1 MYRLFG
7 VIYIDLKKGKK
18 KKKKKKKKKQK
29 KNAKCHFTKITNKSL
44 NTYSIVRLCQ

>member
-7 VIYIDLKKGKK
+7 VIYIDLKKGKN
-18 KKKKKKKKKQK
+18 KQKK

>member
-18 KKKKKKKKKQK
+18 QTKKKK

>member
-7 VIYIDLKKGKK
+7 VIYIDLKKGKNK
-18 KKKKKKKKKQK
+18 KKKNQKKK

>member
-18 KKKKKKKKKQK
+18 KKKKKKMQSV
-29 KNAKCHFTKITNKSL
+29 TSQKSL
-44 NTYSIVRLCQ
+44 IKASIHIL